1 MHPRNCY
8 PKFDA
13 SIAART
19 GEEALP
25 RRVKQK
31 ETIDDDCLSIS
42 FNYFFLSFF
51 LPALSTV
58 VCEKNLKGSRSK
70 AEGAKLAKGVRREE
84 KRSDERNGKNGH
96 NRAAPGTS
104 KAMTEMDEIRMNA
117 VFLLHRLRRCSFIH

>member
-1 MHPRNCY
+1 MHPKNCY

-13 SIAART
+13 SIAGMT

-42 FNYFFLSFF
+42 FNYFFLSFCLLC
-51 LPALSTV
+51 LPWCVRRT
-58 VCEKNLKGSRSK
+58 LKGSRSK
-70 AEGAKLAKGVRREE
+70 AEEAKLAKGVRREE